1 MAIIRYFRKHEA
13 QVFGQQQTGV
23 LRSKKIGSS
32 FILAAILI
40 SKQIKEFRKNYE
52 NK

>member
-13 QVFGQQQTGV
+13 RVFGQQQTGV

-32 FILAAILI
+32 LLLKAKKE
-40 SKQIKEFRKNYE
+40 KQDAGSARHYGS
-52 NK
+52 